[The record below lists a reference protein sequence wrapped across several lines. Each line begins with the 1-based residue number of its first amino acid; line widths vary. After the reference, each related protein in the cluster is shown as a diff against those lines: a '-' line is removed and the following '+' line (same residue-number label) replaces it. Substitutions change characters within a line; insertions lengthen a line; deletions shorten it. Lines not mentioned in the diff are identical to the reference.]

1 MEIDLTKAFAGD
13 PKQDLRLQ
21 PHDVLMLRQISNWR
35 AQQSITLS
43 GEFKFPGTYAIEE
56 GETIE
61 DVIKRAG
68 GFTKDAYL
76 PAAFFTRET
85 VRKQQQ
91 KALTTYINKMEKE
104 IAQTQ
109 GTLTSINDPGISADK
124 QKGLEAAKAALARL
138 KALKPEGRLAIAMD
152 ASGHL
157 LGDATL
163 HIADGDALYVPKR
176 PDEVMVIG
184 EVYNQT
190 ALLYQKGKNR
200 DDYLELAGGPT
211 NMGDEDRIYI
221 IRANGTIDA
230 GKGWSSNKKMYPGD
244 IVVVPQKL
252 EAFSLLD
259 STLDWSK
266 VLMQIGVFT
275 ASMRTIGVL

>member
-76 PAAFFTRET
+76 PAAFFTRES

-91 KALTTYINKMEKE
+91 KALSKYINKVQKE
-104 IAQTQ
+104 IAQNE
-109 GTLTSINDPGISADK
+109 GTITSIKDASVANDK
-124 QKGLEAAKAALARL
+124 KKGLEAAKAALSKL
-138 KALKPEGRLAIAMD
+138 KAVKPEGRLAIAMD

-157 LGDATL
+157 IGEATL
-163 HIADGDALYVPKR
+163 HIADGDELYVPKK

-190 ALLYQKGKNR
+190 ALLFQKGR
-200 DDYLELAGGPT
+200 DRNDYLELAGGPT

-230 GKGWSSNKKMYPGD
+230 GKGWSANKKMYPGD
-244 IVVVPQKL
+244 IIVVPPKL
-252 EAFSLLD
+252 EAFTLLD
-259 STLDWSK
+259 STLNWSK
-266 VLMQIGVFT
+266 VLMQVGVFA